1 MQILLTEK
9 PLFLG
14 KDIVKEEP
22 ESKDD
27 MLNTRFKVSVE
38 VKSTEYQRE
47 LLERDIDRYSQVPD
61 AMGNPSLTLKDAMF
75 IREIDDAKLARWYLT
90 KMYEENRRRAQ
101 EEQAAREDANIKSQ
115 QESAKQASEGEL
127 AVQQEKLKAE
137 KEMEL
142 FKSTQAKE
150 LSLLNGFMQAI
161 GKGVIPPDLI
171 MPAIQQLVPNIAI
184 PLSMENK
191 QLQQTSQAQDQ
202 AMQQQQMQGQEMQ
215 ENPQQEQME
224 PQQEP
229 QEQEMAEQPM

>member
-1 MQILLTEK
+1 
-9 PLFLG
+9 
-14 KDIVKEEP
+14 
-22 ESKDD
+22 

-38 VKSTEYQRE
+38 MKSTEYQRE

-137 KEMEL
+137 KELEL
-142 FKSTQAKE
+142 FKSTSQKE
-150 LSLLNGFMQAI
+150 LAFLTGYMQI
-161 GKGVIPPDLI
+161 VSKGVP
-171 MPAIQQLVPNIAI
+171 MPAEFQEVIKQVIPNLAL

-191 QLQQTSQAQDQ
+191 QLQQTAQAQDQ
-202 AMQQQQMQGQEMQ
+202 AMQEQQMQGQEMQ
-215 ENPQQEQME
+215 EQPQEPMQQEQKE
-224 PQQEP
+224 PQ
-229 QEQEMAEQPM
+229 MM

>member
-1 MQILLTEK
+1 M
-9 PLFLG
+9 
-14 KDIVKEEP
+14 
-22 ESKDD
+22 
-27 MLNTRFKVSVE
+27 
-38 VKSTEYQRE
+38 
-47 LLERDIDRYSQVPD
+47 
-61 AMGNPSLTLKDAMF
+61 
-75 IREIDDAKLARWYLT
+75 
-90 KMYEENRRRAQ
+90 
-101 EEQAAREDANIKSQ
+101 
-115 QESAKQASEGEL
+115 
-127 AVQQEKLKAE
+127 QQEKLKAE